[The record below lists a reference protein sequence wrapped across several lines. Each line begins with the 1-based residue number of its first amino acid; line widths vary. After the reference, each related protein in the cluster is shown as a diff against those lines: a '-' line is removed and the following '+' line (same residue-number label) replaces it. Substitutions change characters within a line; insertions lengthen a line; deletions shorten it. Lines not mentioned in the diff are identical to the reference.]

1 MKLVIL
7 EPVYFSKEHI
17 SELKTLG
24 EVVVCDKFSGFFK
37 LFSSV
42 KDVDIIITAEASI
55 DSMMLKECKALRL
68 ICTASTGYDHIDI
81 KMASELGITVTNV
94 PGYAT
99 DAVAEYTFALLFAL
113 LRKIC
118 KGGRYIR
125 KNRFTRKQFRGVQL
139 KGKTFGI
146 IGTGAIGTR
155 VSQIANCFGCNVVA
169 LTLNPSAEK
178 EKRLRLKYVEMEA
191 LLKISDVISLH
202 VSLNKLTEAMIGY
215 DAFAHMQKKPILVN
229 TSREEV
235 INYNALVDALSK
247 GLIFGAGLDTLPRS
261 FLLRKYLLS
270 KFQNVIFSPHVAFYT
285 PEALNKCADTVVDN
299 IKLFI
304 SGKSQNIVNKPDYT
318 R

>member
-7 EPVYFSKEHI
+7 GPVYLSEEHI
-17 SELKTLG
+17 SELKVLG
-24 EVVVCDKFSGFFK
+24 EVVIYDKFPGFFETFK
-37 LFSSV
+37 GV
-42 KDVDIIITAEASI
+42 RGADIIITAKASVN
-55 DSMMLKECKALRL
+55 SRMLKECKALRL
-68 ICTASTGYDHIDI
+68 ICTASTGCDHVDV
-81 KMASELGITVTNV
+81 KTASELGVTVTNV

-99 DAVAEYTFALLFAL
+99 DAVAEHTFALIFAL
-113 LRKIC
+113 LRRIC
-118 KGGRYIR
+118 EGDRRIR
-125 KNRFTRKQFRGVQL
+125 KGRFSRRQFRGVQL

-202 VSLNKLTEAMIGY
+202 IPLNKQTEAMISY
-215 DAFAHMQKKPILVN
+215 DAFARMRKQPILIN

-235 INYNALVDALSK
+235 INHNALVDALSK
-247 GLIFGAGLDTLPRS
+247 GLIFGAGLDVLPRG
-261 FLLRKYLLS
+261 FLLRKYLMF
-270 KFQNVIFSPHVAFYT
+270 KFQNIIFSPHVAFYT
-285 PEALNKCADTVVDN
+285 LEALNKCADTVIDN